1 MADSILDGVKKILG
15 LPLDDTSFDFD
26 VITHIN
32 TAFST
37 LQQLGIGPTAGFMIV
52 DNTAEWDAF
61 LGADTRLNSVKTY
74 VWLRVKS
81 LFDPPQTAH
90 LIAAMKEQI
99 TELEWRLNVHVEE
112 TIWVDPTVD
121 SSDLPSSDTLDGGA
135 P

>member
-1 MADSILDGVKKILG
+1 MADSILDGVKTILG

-37 LQQLGIGPTAGFMIV
+37 LQQIGVGPTAGFMIV
-52 DNTAEWDAF
+52 DRTAEWDTF

-74 VWLRVKS
+74 VFLRVKF

-90 LIAAMKEQI
+90 LLAAMKEQI
-99 TELEWRLNVHVEE
+99 TEFEWRLNVNVEE
-112 TIWVDPTVD
+112 TIWHDPTLDVD
-121 SSDLPSSDTLDGGA
+121 DLAVSNTLDGGS